1 MESVSKI
8 SGGLGL
14 IQNVPQRILDKLNI
28 ANINSNNIENRIDIV
43 IISGDTVDNIT
54 AFVNNLEGT
63 YEDLGYG
70 FGIVNIEIDKITQ
83 LLLNTKIIYAELPLN
98 LVTSDTATNREICA
112 NRAQVAFD
120 LDGTGVLVGF
130 IDSGID
136 YTHPAFRNND
146 GNSRI
151 EYIYDLSGSGKIY
164 NRLVINEALKA
175 EDPFLIVPVED
186 LTEHG
191 THVAGI
197 ACAGGNIPK
206 SNYGVAPKSSII
218 MVKSTRGRFSLSTQ
232 IMRGIKFLVDKGKEL
247 NRPTAINISL
257 STNDGAHN
265 GSSLLEE
272 YIKAVTTIE
281 KITMCIA
288 AGNEGDA
295 AHHVHGDLAEENI
308 VTVNVAND
316 EPNILINLYKP
327 ILPDITIEIVNP
339 SGNSSGEI
347 VFSQGYN
354 EGALGIDRYFI
365 YSTGPKPFDTAGE
378 IVLGFTTNREYITS
392 GRWKIIIRLKNSYKG
407 RYDMWLPISEGL
419 NESTKFLNPS
429 VLNTL
434 GIPAT
439 VESAISVGSYNYLTN
454 TVSTFSGRGR
464 ADNINNIKPD
474 ILAPGEDISSTV
486 PNGRIGVKTGTSMA
500 TPHITGIAAL
510 MMQWGI
516 TKGNDPYL
524 FGERLKYY
532 LVKGAK
538 RTRLDISYPS
548 PIWGYGEACVYNS
561 LELANQAINLIR
573 SEEVPK
579 NNINTDSEIIGNNN
593 QANSE
598 NFKNTNVVEESDG
611 EYSTQDRVSTI
622 IEVSSEAVLD
632 EILALPGV
640 IGLILTLPFAIVIF
654 PPEQYPIIEKL
665 ATSVA
670 KYEIPNIYTLNSIS
684 PTEATGAPIF
694 TNNPYLSLN
703 GKGVLVGIVDT
714 GIDYLNEEFLRE
726 DGSSRILKLWDQT
739 LEPDREVVGI
749 EYGKEFDENQI
760 NEAIQVSRTGGDP
773 YSIVPSKDNNGH
785 GTMVAGIIGAR
796 GNNPDLTGVAPDSQ
810 FVIVKLAA
818 ASKMELDVTMIESKV
833 PTYNFSSIYLGI
845 RYISE
850 IANSLKKPVV
860 VYIPLG
866 SNLGPH
872 DGTAELEAYIQ
883 QLARQVGTVFITS
896 SGNEGDAETHT
907 EGVFR
912 KVGEVKEIEIK
923 VGVNQKKL
931 PLEIWIN
938 KTNIV
943 SLSIISPSGE
953 IIKNLISK
961 LTNSTEINFIYEGT
975 TMIVDY
981 ESPEFITG
989 DTLIAIKM
997 NNLKRGI
1004 WRFRLQCEKLVDGNY
1019 YAWIPQ
1025 RVLLE
1030 KDTKFL
1036 SPSEFT
1042 TITIPGTSRGI
1053 ITVASYNQNNNA
1065 TVSFSG
1071 RGPTRNK
1078 MIKPDIAA
1086 GGINAIATKPGG
1098 GSMVVS
1104 GSSVSGAV
1112 VAGCC
1117 ALLLQWGIIDGNNKD
1132 LYTTTIKSYI
1142 ITGAKERGG
1151 DIYPNEEWGYGIID
1165 MEGIFEFIRGSVR
1178 SSNISNT
1185 NYEEYNVNKLLVRKP
1200 KDL

>member
-1 MESVSKI
+1 MSKI

-14 IQNVPQRILDKLNI
+14 IQSVPQRILDKLNI
-28 ANINSNNIENRIDIV
+28 ANIDSNGIENRVEIV

-70 FGIVNIEIDKITQ
+70 FGIINIAIDKISR

-98 LVTSDTATNREICA
+98 LVITDIATNREICA
-112 NRAQVAFD
+112 NRAQTGFD

-136 YTHPAFRNND
+136 YTHPAFRNTD

-151 EYIYDLSGSGKIY
+151 EYIYDLSGTGKVY
-164 NRLVINEALKA
+164 SRLVINEALKA
-175 EDPFLIVPVED
+175 EDPFTIVPVED

-197 ACAGGNIPK
+197 ACAGGNIPTT
-206 SNYGVAPKSSII
+206 NYGVAPKSSII

-272 YIKAVTTIE
+272 YIKSVTTLE

-295 AHHVHGDLAEENI
+295 AHHVHGELSEENI
-308 VTVNVAND
+308 ITVNVAND

-327 ILPDITIEIVNP
+327 ILPNITIEIVNP
-339 SGNSSGEI
+339 SGSSSGEI
-347 VFSQGYN
+347 IFSQGYM
-354 EGALGIDRYFI
+354 EGGLGIDRYFI
-365 YSTGPKPFDTAGE
+365 YATGPKPFDVDGE
-378 IVLGFTTNREYITS
+378 VILGFTTNRDYITS
-392 GRWKIIIRLKNSYKG
+392 GRWKIIIRVKNEYRG
-407 RYDMWLPISEGL
+407 RYDMWLPVSEGL

-439 VESAISVGSYNYLTN
+439 VSSVISVGSYNYLTN
-454 TVSTFSGRGR
+454 TVSTFTGRGGIV
-464 ADNINNIKPD
+464 NGNNIKPD
-474 ILAPGEDISSTV
+474 ILAPGEDINSTV
-486 PNGRIGVKTGTSMA
+486 PNSRFGVKTGTSMA
-500 TPHITGIAAL
+500 TPHITGAVAL
-510 MMQWGI
+510 MMEWGI
-516 TKGNDPYL
+516 VKGNDPYL

-532 LVKGAK
+532 LVKGGK
-538 RTRLDISYPS
+538 RNRSDVNYPS
-548 PIWGYGEACVYNS
+548 PIWGYGEVCVYNS
-561 LELANQAINLIR
+561 LELATQAINLIR
-573 SEEVPK
+573 SEEMPE
-579 NNINTDSEIIGNNN
+579 SEINIDNKNIEDNNEVSN
-593 QANSE
+593 EKFNV
-598 NFKNTNVVEESDG
+598 NNTSDESDG
-611 EYSTQDRVSTI
+611 AYSAKDRVSTI
-622 IEVSSEAVLD
+622 IEVASQEVLD
-632 EILALPGV
+632 EILRLPGV
-640 IGLILTLPFAIVIF
+640 IGLELTLPFAIVIF
-654 PPEQYPIIEKL
+654 PPEQYPIIERL

-670 KYEIPNIYTLNSIS
+670 KYEIPNIYTLNAIS

-694 TNNPYLSLN
+694 TSNPYLNLN
-703 GKGVLVGIVDT
+703 GKDVLVGIVDT
-714 GIDYLNEEFLRE
+714 GIDYLNEEFLKE
-726 DGSSRILKLWDQT
+726 DGSTRILKLWDQT
-739 LEPDREVVGI
+739 LKPNREVFGI
-749 EYGKEFDENQI
+749 EYGREFEQSDI
-760 NEAIQVSRTGGDP
+760 DEAIQASKTGGDP
-773 YSIVPSKDNNGH
+773 YSIVPSKDTNGH
-785 GTMVAGIIGAR
+785 GTMVAGLIGAR
-796 GNNPDLTGVAPDSQ
+796 GRNPDLVGVAPDSQ
-810 FVIVKLAA
+810 FLIVKLSTANQL
-818 ASKMELDVTMIESKV
+818 ELDEARIEAKV
-833 PTYNFSSIYLGI
+833 PAYNFSSIYLGI

-850 IANSLKKPVV
+850 VANRLKKPVV

-883 QLARQVGTVFITS
+883 RLARQVGTVFITS
-896 SGNEGDAETHT
+896 SGNEGDTETHT
-907 EGVFR
+907 EGIFSR
-912 KVGEVKEIEIK
+912 VGEVKEIEIK
-923 VGVNQKKL
+923 VGANQRKL

-953 IIKNLISK
+953 IVENLISK
-961 LTNSTEINFIYEGT
+961 LTKKTKINFVYEGT
-975 TMIVDY
+975 TMIVNY
-981 ESPEFITG
+981 EGPEFITG
-989 DTLIAIKM
+989 DTLLAIKM
-997 NNLKRGI
+997 DNLKPGI
-1004 WRFRLQCEKLVDGNY
+1004 WRFRLQCDKLVDGGY

-1025 RVLLE
+1025 RVLLD

-1042 TITIPGTSRGI
+1042 TLTIPGTSRGI

-1065 TVSFSG
+1065 TASFSG
-1071 RGPTRNK
+1071 RGFTRNK
-1078 MIKPDIAA
+1078 FIKPDIAA
-1086 GGINAIATKPGG
+1086 GGVNALVTKPGG

-1104 GSSVSGAV
+1104 GSSVSGAI

-1117 ALLLQWGIIDGNNKD
+1117 ALLLQWGIIDGNNID

-1151 DIYPNEEWGYGIID
+1151 DRYPNEEWGYGIID
-1165 MEGIFEFIRGSVR
+1165 MEGIFEFIRGSTR

-1185 NYEEYNVNKLLVRKP
+1185 NYEEYNVNKLLIRKP